1 MKKIIWIIA
10 GVAVVGM
17 MMFKLLSNKKT
28 TENRVYQYDKEKP
41 ISVSGDTIRLQN
53 IVDAGNYTG
62 TFEPNKETKISAD
75 IQGKINAVLV
85 DVGSYVSKGQT
96 LIQLDNSLLKLQLQ
110 TVEVQIEGLEDDVK
124 RYTILT
130 EADAVQGVQL
140 EKARLGLKSAKV
152 QRATLLEQISKT
164 SIKAPFNGIVTAKLN
179 EEGGFAAPG
188 VPLLQITDI
197 STLRF
202 TINIPESD
210 LVQFQSNQ
218 SYKIS
223 TDVFPDIS
231 LSGKISMIGSKAN
244 MGNSFPIQFQVANT
258 KNLSIKSGMFGKV
271 NLSESEQEQGILIPT
286 SAIIEENG
294 IAKVYVIKNGKAVLQ
309 AITTS
314 KTIGNKTLVS
324 SGLNENDIIVTNG
337 FINLFDGANI
347 SIKN

>member
-28 TENRVYQYDKEKP
+28 TENRIYQYDKEKP
-41 ISVSGDTIRLQN
+41 ILVSVDTIRLQN

-85 DVGSYVSKGQT
+85 DIGSYVSKGQT

-164 SIKAPFNGIVTAKLN
+164 SIKAPFNGVVTAKLN

-202 TINIPESD
+202 TVNVPEND
-210 LVQFQSNQ
+210 LVKFQNYQ
-218 SYKIS
+218 TYKINA
-223 TDVFPDIS
+223 DVYPDIS
-231 LSGKISMIGSKAN
+231 LSGKVSMIGSKAN
-244 MGNSFPIQFQVANT
+244 MGNSFPVQFQVANT

-286 SAIIEENG
+286 SAIMEENG
-294 IAKVYVIKNGKAVLQ
+294 IAKVYVIKNGKAVLKT
-309 AITTS
+309 ITTS

-324 SGLNENDIIVTNG
+324 SGLKEDDIIVTNG
-337 FINLFDGANI
+337 FINLFDNANI
-347 SIKN
+347 TTK

>member
-41 ISVSGDTIRLQN
+41 ILVSVDTIRLQN

-85 DVGSYVSKGQT
+85 DVGSSVSKGQT

-152 QRATLLEQISKT
+152 QRATLLEQINKT
-164 SIKAPFNGIVTAKLN
+164 SVKAPFNGVVTAKLN

-188 VPLLQITDI
+188 APLLQITDI

-271 NLSESEQEQGILIPT
+271 NLSESEQVQGILIPT
-286 SAIIEENG
+286 SAITEENG
-294 IAKVYVIKNGKAVLQ
+294 IAKVYVIKNGKAVLKT
-309 AITTS
+309 ITTS

-324 SGLNENDIIVTNG
+324 SGLKEDDIIVTNG
-337 FINLFDGANI
+337 FINLFDNANI
-347 SIKN
+347 TTK

>member
-28 TENRVYQYDKEKP
+28 TENRIYQYDKEKP
-41 ISVSGDTIRLQN
+41 ISVSVDTIRLQN
-53 IVDAGNYTG
+53 FVDAGNYTG

-110 TVEVQIEGLEDDVK
+110 TVEVQIEGLEDDVN

-164 SIKAPFNGIVTAKLN
+164 SIKAPFNGVVTAKLN

-202 TINIPESD
+202 TVNVPEND
-210 LVQFQSNQ
+210 LVKFQNYQ
-218 SYKIS
+218 TYKINA
-223 TDVFPDIS
+223 DVYPDIS
-231 LSGKISMIGSKAN
+231 LSGKVSMIGSKAN
-244 MGNSFPIQFQVANT
+244 MGNSFPVQFQVANT

-286 SAIIEENG
+286 SAIMEENG

-309 AITTS
+309 SITTT

-337 FINLFDGANI
+337 FINLFDNANI
-347 SIKN
+347 TTK

>member
-28 TENRVYQYDKEKP
+28 TENRIYQYDKEKP

-75 IQGKINAVLV
+75 IQGKINGVLV
-85 DVGSYVSKGQT
+85 DVGSHVSKGQT

-152 QRATLLEQISKT
+152 QRATLLEQIGKT
-164 SIKAPFNGIVTAKLN
+164 SVKAPFNGVVTAKLN

-202 TINIPESD
+202 TVNVPEND
-210 LVQFQSNQ
+210 LIQFQNNQ
-218 SYKIS
+218 TYKINA
-223 TDVFPDIS
+223 DVFPDVS
-231 LSGKISMIGSKAN
+231 LSGKVSMIGSKAN

-286 SAIIEENG
+286 SAIMEENG
-294 IAKVYVIKNGKAVLQ
+294 IAKVYVIKNGKAVLKT
-309 AITTS
+309 ITTS

-324 SGLNENDIIVTNG
+324 SGLKEDDIIVTNG
-337 FINLFDGANI
+337 FINLFDNANI
-347 SIKN
+347 TTK